1 MGISLNQDPFLDPK
15 HSTAPLIKDLISD
28 LNLDN
33 CRYTLALQASWKPK
47 PEFFQLKHETCG
59 HLGSVADLSGFANQ
73 PALLQGGL
81 HISEVIKSVVIVGPR
96 SFISSYHPLLS
107 IL

>member
-1 MGISLNQDPFLDPK
+1 MGISLNQDPFLGPK

-28 LNLDN
+28 LNYSGL
-33 CRYTLALQASWKPK
+33 TGMALVETKT
-47 PEFFQLKHETCG
+47 EFFQLKHETCG

-81 HISEVIKSVVIVGPR
+81 RILEVIKSVVIVGPR